1 MFPDKLRGC
10 LSCEMVGGVGRIEDL
25 KKVKKK
31 KIGADTLRKPT
42 KNKHENNPGV
52 ASFSHL

>member
-1 MFPDKLRGC
+1 M
-10 LSCEMVGGVGRIEDL
+10 GRIEDL
-25 KKVKKK
+25 KKVKKKK

-42 KNKHENNPGV
+42 KNKRENNPGV

>member
-1 MFPDKLRGC
+1 M
-10 LSCEMVGGVGRIEDL
+10 GRIEDL

-31 KIGADTLRKPT
+31 KKIGAVTLRKPT
-42 KNKHENNPGV
+42 KNKRENNPGV